1 MTSPTLPLR
10 RTVQARPGL
19 DLHLHEAGQGSPVLV
34 LRGGFGPGSRTPL
47 VGHLTTHHRVVAPTH
62 PGRDGTARPD
72 ELHSVPTLAALCL
85 NPLAHLS
92 LHDVTVLAT
101 SFGGWV
107 AAQTVLDDHKGR
119 ISRPRPHE
127 HHRPGR
133 ARSAGH
139 RAHRAAAPG
148 ARAYGGG
155 SAPQG
160 GTDRAVDGRPTA
172 LRRTG
177 HGRHRPAAPPL
188 RRHPPGADD
197 LGRQPPA
204 TDTIMGSFPESELGV
219 GLGQGAGQSDGG
231 TGEQR
236 RQDPWHAGVPSTTSL
251 RAADGGGFS
260 SRSRAPCSR

>member
-119 ISRPRPHE
+119 ISALVLMNTIGPVV
-127 HHRPGR
+127 PGQQVTVPTGPPPP
-133 ARSAGH
+133 GH
-139 RAHRAAAPG
+139 
-148 ARAYGGG
+148 AYGGG

-251 RAADGGGFS
+251 RAAGGGGFS